1 MLSAFLSHLIF
12 SNMQKGAVLHSS
24 SASCWGSSPSQQARR
39 GWSQSTLAAP
49 TSAQFHNWDGERRRL
64 ESHRDVSSPLCFFF
78 YVLLI
83 QARRAVGGL
92 RPSAQIKAPAAGCS
106 EHLQNHGWAESEWR
120 SGPFKPPVNPE
131 VSSGVIAFCWWR
143 LGRKREKKGV

>member
-39 GWSQSTLAAP
+39 GWSQGTLAAP
-49 TSAQFHNWDGERRRL
+49 SSAEFHNWDGERRSAGVTQGHVL
-64 ESHRDVSSPLCFFF
+64 SPVLFF

-83 QARRAVGGL
+83 QARQAAGGL
-92 RPSAQIKAPAAGCS
+92 LLSAQIKAPAAGCS
-106 EHLQNHGWAESEWR
+106 ENLQNHGWAESEWR

-143 LGRKREKKGV
+143 LGRKCEKKGV